1 MLLKASGILFLIL
14 SLGDVMSEP
23 KKAVIA
29 LGGNAITREFE
40 EGNIHQQFANTRR
53 SLVGVADLIQKGYRV
68 AITHGNGPQ
77 VGNALI
83 RVEESRHKVPPI
95 PLGVLVAD
103 LEGGMGYMIAQS
115 LQNKLCLRGVKRQVV
130 AVLAQV
136 IVDKNDSSMQNPTKF
151 VGPFYHE
158 HEVEELSKSRNWII
172 KYDEGR
178 GWRRVV
184 PSPKPIEIVEKD
196 VIRHLVDNGVIVI
209 TVGGGGA
216 PVCIEADG
224 TYEGVDGVV
233 DKDRSA
239 AILARDIGAHELY
252 ILTAVEKVALNY
264 KKQNQV
270 NLDELTL
277 ADARRYLADG
287 QFPKGSMGPKI
298 ESAINFIESGGE
310 VCIITSTE
318 KMTDAIEGNTGTR
331 IVA

>member
-1 MLLKASGILFLIL
+1 MNAIQR
-14 SLGDVMSEP
+14 
-23 KKAVIA
+23 KAVVA

-40 EGNIHQQFANTRR
+40 EGNIYQQFANTRR
-53 SLVGVADLIQKGYRV
+53 SLVGVADLIQQGYLV

-83 RVEESRHKVPPI
+83 RVEESRHKVPPV

-115 LQNKLCLRGVKRQVV
+115 LQNKLHLRGINREV
-130 AVLAQV
+130 ATIVSQV
-136 IVDKNDSSMQNPTKF
+136 IVDKNDPSILNPTKF
-151 VGPFYHE
+151 VGPFFHE
-158 HEVEELSKSRNWII
+158 HEVKDLEKTRNWII

-184 PSPKPIEIVEKD
+184 PSPIPLEIVEKK
-196 VIRHLVDNGVIVI
+196 VIKQLVDAGIIVI
-209 TVGGGGA
+209 AVGGGGS
-216 PVCIEADG
+216 PVYIENDG
-224 TYEGVDGVV
+224 TFEGVDSVV

-239 AILARDIGAHELY
+239 AILARDIGAQELY
-252 ILTAVEKVALNY
+252 ILTAVDKVMLNY
-264 KKQNQV
+264 KKSNQV
-270 NLDELTL
+270 ELDKLTL
-277 ADARRYLADG
+277 ADAKKHLAEG
-287 QFPKGSMGPKI
+287 QFPRGSMGPKI

-318 KMTDAIEGNTGTR
+318 MMIEAIEGKAGTR

>member
-1 MLLKASGILFLIL
+1 MK
-14 SLGDVMSEP
+14 EKP
-23 KKAVIA
+23 RTAVIA

-53 SLVGVADLIQKGYRV
+53 SLVGPAELISRGYHL

-83 RVEESRHKVPPI
+83 RVEESRHLVPPI
-95 PLGVLVAD
+95 PLGVIVAD

-115 LQNKLCLRGVKRQVV
+115 LQNKLHLRGIKREVV
-130 AVLAQV
+130 TVVAQV
-136 IVDKNDSSMQNPTKF
+136 IVDRNDQSILNPTKF

-158 HEVEELSKSRNWII
+158 HEIEALARTRNWVI

-184 PSPKPIEIVEKD
+184 PSPIPLGIVEKD
-196 VIRHLVDNGVIVI
+196 VIKKLVDQGVVVI

-216 PVCIEADG
+216 PVYVEDDG

-233 DKDRSA
+233 DKDLSA
-239 AILARDIGAHELY
+239 AILARDIGAQELY
-252 ILTAVEKVALNY
+252 ILTAVDRVALNY
-264 KKQNQV
+264 RKPNQV
-270 NLDELTL
+270 DLDELTIEQ
-277 ADARRYLADG
+277 AKRYLTEG

-298 ESAINFIESGGE
+298 EAAIQFIENGGE

-318 KMTDAIEGNTGTR
+318 RMIDAIHGMTGTR
-331 IVA
+331 IVKG